1 MFIDC
6 YQVEEESLTTH
17 EWEML
22 KVFRLKYKWTH
33 TVRRRFFFLFR
44 RPHPE
49 ITGSKMVQA
58 VIVKTDAFNYAR
70 KIMRARRPRHIRITR
85 IDREG
90 ARIVKIVI
98 WLDGEW
104 TE

>member
-1 MFIDC
+1 MFVDC

-33 TVRRRFFFLFR
+33 TVRRFCFLLC
-44 RPHPE
+44 RPHPA
-49 ITGSKMVQA
+49 IAGSEMVQA
-58 VIVKTDAFNYAR
+58 VIVKTSAFNYAR
-70 KIMRARRPRHIRITR
+70 RVMRTRQPRHIRITR

-90 ARIVKIVI
+90 ARLVKIVI
-98 WLDGEW
+98 WLNGKW